1 MRRIASNIVYTCDG
15 KISLGYVQIEGDRVV
30 YYGQLTEEMPQTEWL
45 QGEISLVKE
54 GKKLRAYYAD
64 KLLKE

>member
-1 MRRIASNIVYTCDG
+1 MRRIASNIVHTCDG

-45 QGEISLVKE
+45 QGEISLAKE
-54 GKKLRAYYAD
+54 GKKLRAYYGD